1 MDKIQYYH
9 LAFQQGNVERK
20 DAEIYIRLLS
30 EETLNYITNNSFDRR
45 LLRPL
50 MRTAQKTMEKQ
61 DLMQEFDVI
70 VNSILHD
77 KKEMFVLMN
86 TFCLN

>member
-1 MDKIQYYH
+1 MEKTQHYR
-9 LAFQQGNVERK
+9 LAFQQGNIEKK

-50 MRTAQKTMEKQ
+50 MRAAQKTMEKQ
-61 DLMQEFDVI
+61 NPMQELDVI

-77 KKEMFVLMN
+77 KREMFLLMN
-86 TFCLN
+86 TFCL

>member
-1 MDKIQYYH
+1 MEKTQHYR
-9 LAFQQGNVERK
+9 LSFQQGNIEKK

-50 MRTAQKTMEKQ
+50 MRAAQKTMEKQ
-61 DLMQEFDVI
+61 NPMQELDVI

-77 KKEMFVLMN
+77 KREMFLLMN
-86 TFCLN
+86 TFCL